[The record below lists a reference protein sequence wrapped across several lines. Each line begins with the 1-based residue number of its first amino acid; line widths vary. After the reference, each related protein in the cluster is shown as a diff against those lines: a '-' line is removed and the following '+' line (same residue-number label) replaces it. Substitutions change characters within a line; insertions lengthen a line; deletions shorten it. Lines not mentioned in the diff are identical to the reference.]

1 MDDKTTICILALLA
15 LLVGG
20 IAFGFFSL
28 EELIFMHA
36 PGIILSGI
44 GLFLLNI
51 CCHGLERPEDADT
64 KTRDGILVRVVS
76 RVTTD
81 MK

>member
-1 MDDKTTICILALLA
+1 MRSKEVICILVMLA

-28 EELIFMHA
+28 EEFIFIYA
-36 PGIILSGI
+36 PHIILTGI

-51 CCHGLERPEDADT
+51 CCHGIERPEDADT
-64 KTRDGILVRVVS
+64 KTLDDIWSVS
-76 RVTTD
+76 QVESRRI
-81 MK
+81 